1 MLRYCPSR
9 NSNKKFL
16 IKGVAVGTKIKIAL
30 LGEIKL
36 ASYFHSS
43 SDGSWYVIQT
53 ASNIPDS
60 LLANEF
66 SSEEL
71 CQREI
76 KLMIPEPCR
85 EYVKFFNN

>member
-1 MLRYCPSR
+1 M
-9 NSNKKFL
+9 
-16 IKGVAVGTKIKIAL
+16 GTKIKIAL
-30 LGEIKL
+30 LGEVKL

-60 LLANEF
+60 LLTDEF
-66 SSEEL
+66 SHEEL
-71 CQREI
+71 CQNAI